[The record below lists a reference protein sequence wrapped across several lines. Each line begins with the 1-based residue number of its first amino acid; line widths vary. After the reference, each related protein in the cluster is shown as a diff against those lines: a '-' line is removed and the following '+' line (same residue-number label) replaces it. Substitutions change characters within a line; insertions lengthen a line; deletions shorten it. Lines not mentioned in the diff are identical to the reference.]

1 MGGTFGRAE
10 RSDALIALALILA
23 VVAVYLVTSIFIGP
37 LALLVVLGLV
47 VAILVLQRPALA
59 LALLMVPTVL
69 VEDSREGGFLPDLAG
84 FYDVHVISP
93 FEGLVALA
101 VAATVLDAA
110 HRGRLRLPDPLT
122 LPLLLAATAVILGVA
137 VGCINGAGLKDAL
150 FAARPFVPLILL
162 PFVVVNALRDRASIR
177 RALIVAAGL
186 AGAKA
191 ALGLIEIV
199 AGMGYGL
206 PGDPPITYLE
216 PTVNW
221 LCIAV
226 ALVLIA
232 RLMQRRSTPLWLLLI
247 SLISI
252 ASLIL
257 SYRRS
262 FWIAA
267 VLGLLIVV
275 LIGLQRRR
283 WLSLIPGVVAVAFA
297 FWLSIGTGVI
307 GEVHGPIAERA
318 ESLTPAKIESN
329 EEDRYRIGERRNVIA
344 QLGADPL
351 TGIGFAVP
359 WVAQYPLSVD
369 REGSRLYVHFT
380 ALSWWLKLGIFGLLA
395 YLAIVGTSIWS
406 SYRVWREHPDPWFRT
421 VGLAMVGAFIGLA
434 LAETSASFTGITPRL
449 TAVFAVAAGIVV
461 AMLSDGRGRFSVV
474 PSRSRY

>member
-1 MGGTFGRAE
+1 MPTYRRWATSAAGPGRYWTNVEIDHLGIDARSSGYDPSSMGGTFGRAE
-10 RSDALIALALILA
+10 RSDGLIALALILA
-23 VVAVYLVTSIFIGP
+23 VVAVYLAASIFIGP
-37 LALLVVLGLV
+37 VALLVVLGLV
-47 VAILVLQRPALA
+47 AATLVVQRPALA
-59 LALLMVPTVL
+59 LALPIVPTVL

-84 FYDVHVISP
+84 FYDVHVVSP

-101 VAATVLDAA
+101 VTATVLDAC
-110 HRGRLRLPDPLT
+110 RGRLRLPDPLT
-122 LPLLLAATAVILGVA
+122 VPLLLTATAVILGVA
-137 VGCINGAGLKDAL
+137 VGCLNGAGLKEAL
-150 FAARPFVPLILL
+150 FVARPFVPLILF
-162 PFVVVNALRDRASIR
+162 PFVVVNALRDRAAIR

-199 AGMGYGL
+199 ALGYGH

-232 RLMQRRSTPLWLLLI
+232 RLMQRRSTPLWLLRI

-421 VGLAMVGAFIGLA
+421 VGLAMVGPFHRAR
-434 LAETSASFTGITPRL
+434 PR
-449 TAVFAVAAGIVV
+449 
-461 AMLSDGRGRFSVV
+461 
-474 PSRSRY
+474 

>member
-1 MGGTFGRAE
+1 MH
-10 RSDALIALALILA
+10 S
-23 VVAVYLVTSIFIGP
+23 
-37 LALLVVLGLV
+37 
-47 VAILVLQRPALA
+47 
-59 LALLMVPTVL
+59 
-69 VEDSREGGFLPDLAG
+69 
-84 FYDVHVISP
+84 
-93 FEGLVALA
+93 
-101 VAATVLDAA
+101 
-110 HRGRLRLPDPLT
+110 
-122 LPLLLAATAVILGVA
+122 
-137 VGCINGAGLKDAL
+137 

-177 RALIVAAGL
+177 WALIVAAAL

-199 AGMGYGL
+199 VGMGYGA
-206 PGDPPITYLE
+206 PGRSSDHVSGADRELALHRRGPG
-216 PTVNW
+216 
-221 LCIAV
+221 AV
-226 ALVLIA
+226 A

-252 ASLIL
+252 ASLVL

-283 WLSLIPGVVAVAFA
+283 WLSMIPGFVAVAFA
-297 FWLSIGTGVI
+297 LWLSIGTGVI

-395 YLAIVGTSIWS
+395 YLAIVGASIWS
-406 SYRVWREHPDPWFRT
+406 SYRVWREHPDPWFQT

-461 AMLSDGRGRFSVV
+461 AMLSDGRGRPSVIPV
-474 PSRSRY
+474 PVSLLNQPARRSRSDSIEYRSSASSRALRRRSDRSPRSTEATASAKACGSDASR

>member
-10 RSDALIALALILA
+10 RSDGLIALALIVG
-23 VVAVYLVTSIFIGP
+23 VVTVYLVTSIFIGP

-47 VAILVLQRPALA
+47 AAIVVVQRPALA
-59 LALLMVPTVL
+59 LALAIVPTVL
-69 VEDSREGGFLPDLAG
+69 IEDSREGGFLPGLAG

-93 FEGLVALA
+93 FEALVGLA
-101 VAATVLDAA
+101 VVATILDVA

-122 LPLLLAATAVILGVA
+122 LPLLLAGVA
-137 VGCINGAGLKDAL
+137 VIIGLAVGYVNGAGLKEAS
-150 FAARPFVPLILL
+150 FVARPFVPLILL
-162 PFVVVNALRDRASIR
+162 PFVVVNVLRDRESIR
-177 RALIVAAGL
+177 WALILAAGL

-191 ALGLIEIV
+191 ALGLIEIM

-232 RLMQRRSTPLWLLLI
+232 RLMQRRSTPLWLLVI

-252 ASLIL
+252 ASLVL

-297 FWLSIGTGVI
+297 LWLSIGTGVI

-344 QLGADPL
+344 QLEDDPI
-351 TGIGFAVP
+351 TGVGFAVP
-359 WVAQYPLSVD
+359 WVARYPLSVD
-369 REGSRLYVHFT
+369 REGSRTYVHFT
-380 ALSWWLKLGIFGLLA
+380 ALSWWLKLGILGLLA
-395 YLAIVGTSIWS
+395 YLSIMGVAIWS
-406 SYRVWREHPDPWFRT
+406 SYRVWREHSDPWFQA

-434 LAETSASFTGITPRL
+434 LAETTASFTGITPRL
-449 TAVFAVAAGIVV
+449 TAVFAVAVGIVL
-461 AMLSDGRGRFSVV
+461 AMLTDARGQPHVI
-474 PSRSRY
+474 PSRSS